1 MTKKLIARV
10 FVSAGSITA
19 MAAVLGAGAKWLG

>member
-10 FVSAGSITA
+10 FGLISSLIA
-19 MAAVLGAGAKWLG
+19 LGLAAGATAEWH